1 MIHDKKHLKYT
12 AIPNEEMYWERV
24 NRSLGWLGDTKQEQH
39 NKQEKLKNV
48 VIGIAGTGGIGGQ
61 LAQRLVRMG
70 VRNLKLAD
78 PDTFDISNMNRQ
90 MGADLQHIGK
100 NKAEV
105 VAEMTYSLN
114 HDVNIAVYPEGITKE
129 TAEDFVQD
137 CDYVLDQMEFY
148 EIANRY
154 ALHRAFRKSSKA
166 KLIFKVPTVAHGTY
180 IFKYTKDSMKIEDVY
195 GIKEDSE
202 LSPKVIHRLMERII
216 PHMPKYPSN
225 EDNPVDLE
233 KYAESKDIPVFRPN
247 NINSSKFIDELSD
260 FNPDYILIANYQKI
274 FKKNLIELPKLKTL
288 NFHPSPLPR
297 YAGLAP
303 FFWMSLNGEKN
314 TGVSCIEVTP
324 EIDGGDIVLQR
335 KVRLTGNENS
345 LEVREKLFKASFSLF
360 NDVLDLICQGP
371 LKTHKQDMTKR
382 DYHSNPSQEDKTITN
397 NDTVSSA
404 LAKLKAC
411 APGNAYVQIND
422 NVFKVNSV
430 SWSQTSKAKLKLK
443 DGRLSF
449 FLENTL

>member
-12 AIPNEEMYWERV
+12 AVPNEEMYWERV

-39 NKQEKLKNV
+39 NRQEK
-48 VIGIAGTGGIGGQ
+48 
-61 LAQRLVRMG
+61 
-70 VRNLKLAD
+70 
-78 PDTFDISNMNRQ
+78 
-90 MGADLQHIGK
+90 
-100 NKAEV
+100 
-105 VAEMTYSLN
+105 
-114 HDVNIAVYPEGITKE
+114 
-129 TAEDFVQD
+129 
-137 CDYVLDQMEFY
+137 
-148 EIANRY
+148 
-154 ALHRAFRKSSKA
+154 
-166 KLIFKVPTVAHGTY
+166 
-180 IFKYTKDSMKIEDVY
+180 
-195 GIKEDSE
+195 
-202 LSPKVIHRLMERII
+202 
-216 PHMPKYPSN
+216 
-225 EDNPVDLE
+225 
-233 KYAESKDIPVFRPN
+233 
-247 NINSSKFIDELSD
+247 
-260 FNPDYILIANYQKI
+260 
-274 FKKNLIELPKLKTL
+274 
-288 NFHPSPLPR
+288 
-297 YAGLAP
+297 
-303 FFWMSLNGEKN
+303 
-314 TGVSCIEVTP
+314 
-324 EIDGGDIVLQR
+324 R

-382 DYHSNPSQEDKTITN
+382 DYHSNPSQADKTITN